1 MLGAN
6 HPTQREDPAMPTQIG
21 ENLAKKKLRSNELV
35 LCMGVNQLRAPN
47 IAMIAAACGF
57 DAVYIDLEH
66 NPTSLETAAG
76 VCVAALGM
84 GLTPIARVTS
94 HDPHDATRILDCGAQ
109 GVMVPHVQNAAEA
122 KAIVEACLYAPKGH
136 RSAFGSG
143 PQLGYA
149 AIPQAEVCKIINRE
163 TLLMAMIETPEAVAN
178 ADAIAAVDGIDV
190 LHIGASDLSTEM
202 GIPGQYTHERMRA
215 AFETVAKAAR
225 SHGKSFGVGG
235 VRQDFQF
242 QSWLIQIGMRYLTG
256 GSDVGYILS
265 AGRADVKQLR
275 ELKL

>member
-1 MLGAN
+1 
-6 HPTQREDPAMPTQIG
+6 MPTQIG
-21 ENLAKKKLRSNELV
+21 ENRVKNMLKNNELV
-35 LCMGVNQLRAPN
+35 LCMGVNQLRSPN

-76 VCVAALGM
+76 VCVAALAM
-84 GLTPIARVTS
+84 GITPIARVTS
-94 HDPHDATRILDCGAQ
+94 HDAHDATRILDCGAQ

-143 PQLGYA
+143 PALGYA
-149 AIPQAEVCKIINRE
+149 ALGQAEVCKRLNQE
-163 TLLMAMIETPEAVAN
+163 TVLMAMIETPEAVEN
-178 ADAIAAVDGIDV
+178 ADAIAAVDGIDA

-202 GIPGQYTHERMRA
+202 GIPGQYTHDRMKA
-215 AFETVAKAAR
+215 AFEAVAKAAR
-225 SHGKSFGVGG
+225 GHGKAMGVGG
-235 VRQDFQF
+235 VRQDFEF
-242 QSWLIQIGMRYLTG
+242 QSWLIKLGMRYLTG
-256 GSDVGYILS
+256 GSDIAYILS

-275 ELKL
+275 ELKV